1 MDITKKLQI
10 LSDAAKYDISCS
22 SSGSKRKN
30 TKNGIGNAASNG
42 ICILLLLMEDASH
55 YLKYL

>member
-30 TKNGIGNAASNG
+30 TKNGIGNAASN
-42 ICILLLLMEDASH
+42 
-55 YLKYL
+55 